1 MVLKEV
7 YDKFYKNNKWK
18 YIVYILLYI
27 RVPLRQIGMPHFYG
41 KIIGALNKKDTNKA
55 SITLLILLGIWIL
68 IQCLNI
74 TKEYLY
80 THMWPKLVSFSEE
93 VLFKKIID
101 SYNIHFKEL
110 KVGEIVT
117 KLVKM
122 PWIIDEIIYYFHYFT
137 ENSIMLVSN
146 LIYLSLKSKYLG
158 LVYVS
163 GVIAFVILGR
173 LFLKDCRK
181 LIIQKSE
188 QYDKSH
194 GVIEDILSN
203 LITVYTSKQQDKE
216 VERVVK
222 ENKKVIDLE
231 IKKGVCHL
239 KYKIGFS
246 IINILIFIGLNFVAF
261 YLFRKKQLSF
271 SGLSAVFILNYNI
284 LNTLI
289 IYYNNANQFVTVS
302 ADYKYLNKFL
312 DSLPDYD
319 YKSEKSKDIIR
330 NIDYGINIELQDVDY
345 IIPNT
350 DNKLYD
356 KLNLSIP
363 QNQTLVIMGGIGS
376 GKSTFAKLLVKLQ
389 DIDSG
394 KILLNGVDSKKL
406 NLDNIRKNIIYIP
419 QMPIL
424 FDRTLWEN
432 ISYGF
437 KKNELQR
444 SQVLDVMNKMGMSEL
459 AQIFNERFDKP
470 VGKKGSFLSGGQ
482 RQIVWVLRALFGK
495 SKVII
500 LDEPTSALDDESKE
514 NVKKMITYLTKNRTM
529 IIITHEQELLEG
541 MDRVIVFD
549 EGKIIK
555 DKKLR

>member
-1 MVLKEV
+1 
-7 YDKFYKNNKWK
+7 
-18 YIVYILLYI
+18 
-27 RVPLRQIGMPHFYG
+27 
-41 KIIGALNKKDTNKA
+41 
-55 SITLLILLGIWIL
+55 
-68 IQCLNI
+68 
-74 TKEYLY
+74 
-80 THMWPKLVSFSEE
+80 
-93 VLFKKIID
+93 
-101 SYNIHFKEL
+101 
-110 KVGEIVT
+110 
-117 KLVKM
+117 
-122 PWIIDEIIYYFHYFT
+122 
-137 ENSIMLVSN
+137 
-146 LIYLSLKSKYLG
+146 
-158 LVYVS
+158 
-163 GVIAFVILGR
+163 
-173 LFLKDCRK
+173 
-181 LIIQKSE
+181 
-188 QYDKSH
+188 
-194 GVIEDILSN
+194 
-203 LITVYTSKQQDKE
+203 
-216 VERVVK
+216 
-222 ENKKVIDLE
+222 
-231 IKKGVCHL
+231 
-239 KYKIGFS
+239 
-246 IINILIFIGLNFVAF
+246 
-261 YLFRKKQLSF
+261 
-271 SGLSAVFILNYNI
+271 
-284 LNTLI
+284 
-289 IYYNNANQFVTVS
+289 
-302 ADYKYLNKFL
+302 
-312 DSLPDYD
+312 
-319 YKSEKSKDIIR
+319 
-330 NIDYGINIELQDVDY
+330 
-345 IIPNT
+345 
-350 DNKLYD
+350 
-356 KLNLSIP
+356 
-363 QNQTLVIMGGIGS
+363 MGGIGS